1 LLQLLQRH
9 RWNSDPTDR
18 RGRLSQAKGADSI
31 AAYSLAVIASPVYP
45 LEVIRQRLIQ
55 HQPDA
60 ADPGDHVRQ
69 AAVAI
74 ILREPVPVTR
84 AGNGPDVLF
93 IQRAVKAG
101 DPWSGQMAFPGG
113 HREPGDPDLRE
124 AAVRETREEIG
135 VDLSG
140 ADYLGQ
146 LDHQHA
152 APRGRNLQLIVSP
165 HVFVIE
171 GPVRPD
177 PNHEVADVVWS
188 PLGVLASGELHTARQ
203 MQVAGSSTW
212 FNGYRLHGG
221 HFVWGLTYRML
232 KELFGV
238 LDPGWRPPPER

>member
-1 LLQLLQRH
+1 M
-9 RWNSDPTDR
+9 
-18 RGRLSQAKGADSI
+18 
-31 AAYSLAVIASPVYP
+31 YP
-45 LEVIRQRLIQ
+45 LELIRQRLVQ

-60 ADPGDHVRQ
+60 VDPGAHVRQ

-74 ILREPVPVTR
+74 ILREPSARQSNPI
-84 AGNGPDVLF
+84 GPDVLF
-93 IQRAVKAG
+93 IQRAIKPG

-113 HREPGDPDLRE
+113 HREPGDRDLRH
-124 AAVRETREEIG
+124 AAVRETHEEIG

-152 APRGRNLQLIVSP
+152 APRGRKLQMIVSP
-165 HVFVIE
+165 HVFVVG
-171 GPVRPD
+171 GPIRPE

-188 PLGVLASGELHTARQ
+188 PLGVLASGELHTAEQ
-203 MQVAGSSTW
+203 MQVAGARTW